1 MSKLAK
7 ATIGL
12 MIATIVAKVLGFGRE
27 LVLASYYG
35 ASMYSD
41 AYIIAMNIPFVL
53 FTVIGSTLATVF
65 IPIYFKVNNELGEE
79 KSLEF
84 VNNIFNIVII
94 LCTILTVL
102 GIMFTQYLVKIFAV
116 GFEGEG
122 LKVAIDFTRIT
133 VISIV
138 FMGLSYLMTSYLQIK
153 NNFIIPGIMSV
164 PKNIIIIIAI
174 ILSTRYNPY
183 IMIWGALLG
192 TIVEFIFIYPFVRK
206 NGYRYKPFINI
217 GDKYIKE
224 MSLLMVPVLIGV
236 SVNQLNKM
244 IDRSLAS
251 TLVEGSVSALNYAN
265 KLNGFVT
272 ALFIT
277 SIASVV
283 YPMLSK
289 LSNEED
295 KGKFISSIVKSVNS
309 IILLVLPI
317 SVGAMVLATPI
328 VKLLFERGEFDAR
341 ATSMTAISL
350 IMYSLGMVAFGLR
363 DILGK
368 VFYSLQDTK
377 TPMIN
382 GVITVLMNII
392 LNFVLVKYLQIAGLA
407 LATSISAII
416 CIFLLFNSLKKK
428 IGYFGQDKIIKT
440 TLKSIIS
447 AIVMGIVTYFGYN
460 LISSM
465 LGNGFIYD
473 AISLF
478 VSILL
483 GVIVYGL
490 LVIILKVEEV
500 SIITDMIKKRVGKK
514 AT

>member
-12 MIATIVAKVLGFGRE
+12 MLATIVAKVLGFGRE

-41 AYIIAMNIPFVL
+41 AYITAMNIPFVL

-65 IPIYFKVNNELGEE
+65 IPIYFKVNNELGEK

-84 VNNIFNIVII
+84 VNNTFNIVII
-94 LCTILTVL
+94 LCTILSIL
-102 GIMFTQYLVKIFAV
+102 GILFTTYLVKIFAM
-116 GFEGEG
+116 GFEGQS
-122 LKVAIDFTRIT
+122 LKVSIDFTRIT
-133 VISIV
+133 IISIV
-138 FMGLSYLMTSYLQIK
+138 FMGLTYIMTSYLQIK
-153 NNFIIPGIMSV
+153 NNFVIPGIMSV

-174 ILSTRYNPY
+174 VLSAKYNPY
-183 IMIWGALLG
+183 MMIWGALLG
-192 TIVEFIFIYPFVRK
+192 TIVEFLFIYLFARRS
-206 NGYRYKPFINI
+206 GYKYQPFINI
-217 GDKYIKE
+217 GDRYIKE
-224 MSLLMVPVLIGV
+224 MSFLMLPVLIGV

-244 IDRSLAS
+244 IDRTLAS

-265 KLNGFVT
+265 KLNGFVM

-277 SIASVV
+277 SVASVV

-295 KGKFISSIVKSVNS
+295 KKEFINSIVKSINS
-309 IILLVLPI
+309 IVVLVLPI
-317 SVGAMVLATPI
+317 SVGAIVLAHPI

-341 ATSMTAISL
+341 ATSMTAIAL

-368 VFYSLQDTK
+368 VFYSVKDTK

-382 GVITVLMNII
+382 GIITVGINII
-392 LNFVLVKYLQIAGLA
+392 LNFMLIKTLGLAGLS
-407 LATSISAII
+407 LATSVSAII

-428 IGYFGQDKIIKT
+428 IGYFGQDRIIKT
-440 TLKSIIS
+440 TLKSLIS
-447 AIVMGIVTYFGYN
+447 SVIMGVITYFGYH
-460 LISSM
+460 LISSII
-465 LGNGFIYD
+465 GSGFIYELL
-473 AISLF
+473 SLF
-478 VSILL
+478 VAILA
-483 GVIVYGL
+483 GAIVYAI

-500 SIITDMIKKRVGKK
+500 NIIINMIKKKLGGR
-514 AT
+514 